1 MLEHAFTTEIR
12 KILKEKFND
21 KNTAIFNNSELLQY
35 INLKT
40 RAANRGSKSRGSFAN
55 HYAIYVLVEDY
66 IKNGF
71 NNKNGY

>member
-21 KNTAIFNNSELLQY
+21 KST
-35 INLKT
+35 KT